1 MDVEVN
7 LIGVLLAAVS
17 AMVVGSI
24 WYSRGVFGE
33 TWAKLAKVNYE
44 KQMQGN
50 DWTPMVYMFILALVM
65 AYVLAHVTGLSQA
78 FFGKSYLSSAFN
90 SAFWMWLGFMV
101 PATFGNGLFESRRKK
116 LMGLNAGNWLVTL
129 LVMGAVI
136 GYVGV

>member
-1 MDVEVN
+1 MEVEIN

-24 WYSRGVFGE
+24 WYAKGVFGE

-44 KQMQGN
+44 KAMQGN
-50 DWTPMVYMFILALVM
+50 DWKPMAYMFILALIM
-65 AYVLAHVTGLSQA
+65 AYVLAHV
-78 FFGKSYLSSAFN
+78 SYLSQTFFDTSYLYAAL
-90 SAFWMWLGFMV
+90 SSGFWMWLGFMV
-101 PATFGNGLFESRRKK
+101 PATFGNGLFEGRRKK

-129 LVMGAVI
+129 LVMGLVI